1 MNSSCMESSEYSDTV
16 QVLSRRWLLISAK
29 TVKSKLLSLVEAG
42 TPPVESVPT
51 ETPWF
56 VDGMAVLQALP
67 SFPCNSTFACVAER
81 VFSLATIPFQSGS
94 HRVDFVVDQYPAV
107 SIKNCERA
115 RRSRYGCV
123 RTTILR
129 SDQPIPRQWNK
140 YLSNGDNKVELA
152 VFLCK
157 EWQKPKY
164 AVPLFN
170 RHFFATAGNMCWCLT
185 SNDGKSVTAS
195 EVDDLCG
202 YSHEEADT
210 RLLLHARHAVDNG
223 YSTSGVVIKSPDTDV
238 VVFVLMLCTQY
249 PTLDVF
255 FPTGTKQR
263 TRVIPLH
270 TVS

>member
-1 MNSSCMESSEYSDTV
+1 M
-16 QVLSRRWLLISAK
+16 
-29 TVKSKLLSLVEAG
+29 KSKLLSLVEAG
-42 TPPVESVPT
+42 NPPVESVPT

-107 SIKNCERA
+107 SITNCDRA

-140 YLSNGDNKVELA
+140 YLSNGYNKVELA
-152 VFLCK
+152 IFLCK
-157 EWQKPKY
+157 EWQKTKY

-170 RHFFATAGNMCWCLT
+170 RHFFAAAGNMCWCLT
-185 SNDGKSVTAS
+185 SNDGKLRARLMTCAV
-195 EVDDLCG
+195 V
-202 YSHEEADT
+202 HMKKQT
-210 RLLLHARHAVDNG
+210 RVFCYFGR
-223 YSTSGVVIKSPDTDV
+223 SPDTDV
-238 VVFVLMLCTQY
+238 AVLALMLCTQY
-249 PTLDVF
+249 PTMSF
-255 FPTGTKQR
+255 FGLEQNNAQE
-263 TRVIPLH
+263 
-270 TVS
+270 